1 MLHPVRE
8 GPDVKRT
15 DMIPDNDTIIFRPTD
30 QPELQEI
37 DTPEPAPRRFT
48 PPPSDWRPFG
58 AEW

>member
-1 MLHPVRE
+1 
-8 GPDVKRT
+8 
-15 DMIPDNDTIIFRPTD
+15 MIPDNDTIIFRPTD

-37 DTPEPAPRRFT
+37 DTPEPEPRRFT